1 MGKIRIATSRSYP
14 ENNLQPVGF
23 FVFFFLLYLK
33 DFVRNHQGTMQL
45 VFAIVIM
52 LSTTRSGA
60 SKQGNKRGRQEQSGP
75 VRRID
80 PTKDIIMDYNNTWH
94 EFETIRHVLD
104 QFLPRIVDLQSKQ
117 PTKCEQ
123 KMWHANSLPHKEYGT
138 LEDQGTP
145 GAEEEKSA
153 NHTAAMAFKSED
165 SYPWMSKKLPA
176 AVWYHFNQ
184 NFTLAKISFASR
196 RHFPKSW
203 GQTPETFDIIGS
215 HDCLNWVV
223 LKTVIAAGFTGPGQ
237 TQSYRIPCSKQ
248 GEYSCYGI
256 NTTRVA
262 SSSPNYAKYGGG
274 RVWKRVSITDIKM
287 YY

>member
-1 MGKIRIATSRSYP
+1 MGTSRSYP
-14 ENNLQPVGF
+14 ENNQQPIGF
-23 FVFFFLLYLK
+23 FFVLFFLLYLK
-33 DFVRNHQGTMQL
+33 DFVINHQGTMQL

-60 SKQGNKRGRQEQSGP
+60 SKQGNKRGRQDQSGP
-75 VRRID
+75 VSGID
-80 PTKDIIMDYNNTWH
+80 PTKDIIMDYNKTWH
-94 EFETIRHVLD
+94 EFNTIRQIMD
-104 QFLPRIVDLQSKQ
+104 MFLPRILDLQSKQ

-145 GAEEEKSA
+145 GATEEKK
-153 NHTAAMAFKSED
+153 NYTAAMAFESGD
-165 SYPWMSKKLPA
+165 SYPWMSKTLPA

-196 RHFPKSW
+196 RLNPKSW

-215 HDCLNWVV
+215 HDCLKWVV

-237 TQSYRIPCSKQ
+237 TKSYRIPCSKQ

-262 SSSPNYAKYGGG
+262 SSSPNCVKYGGEKA
-274 RVWKRVSITDIKM
+274 WTRVSITDIKM